1 MLQSLVFGQ
10 GNIWSWDVCSE
21 SGAQLSPVAPS
32 SCNKHSSHSHTPVN
46 HFGSW
51 GKQGDD
57 SQWGLQ
63 LLVGEGFVY
72 PPA

>member
-1 MLQSLVFGQ
+1 MLQCLVFGQ

-21 SGAQLSPVAPS
+21 FGAQLSPVAPS
-32 SCNKHSSHSHTPVN
+32 NCNTHSSNTPVN

-51 GKQGDD
+51 GKPGEN
-57 SQWGLQ
+57 SRWGLQ
-63 LLVGEGFVY
+63 LLVGKRFVY